1 MNPNAQVEARRG
13 WLAPLGRAAGLVA
26 AFTVLGV
33 FNWVNAITTMN
44 VAQTRSF
51 FVWFVASWLLW
62 APVVP
67 PLAML
72 IRRLVATRARPLAL
86 AGALTG
92 CLLLAWGYR
101 ALVMAGLSRFSGP
114 AYLTELPY
122 WSAVARLV
130 TKDISLY
137 AVIAYLSIAGL
148 LFTTAYRKRLRAEE
162 LAAAQLE
169 ASLTRAELDA
179 VRVQLHPQLIFDA
192 LQTTSTFIQAGK
204 SATAVRLLARLSDLL
219 RLMLATL
226 GQEEVP
232 LRQELE
238 FLDGYL
244 SLQQIRAPGRLRVQM
259 DIAPEAL
266 EARVPSLTLMQL
278 ADLPDARWGGRV
290 EVSASGADG
299 VLRLRLRHL
308 DGEHA
313 VSPGE
318 PGDHRLSQLRARL
331 EHLYPGTHDLA
342 VEPAEGGLDC
352 SLSIPL
358 VGTDAQNANETLPPM
373 RAPEER

>member
-1 MNPNAQVEARRG
+1 MAVTPQAEARRG

-26 AFTVLGV
+26 AFSVVGV
-33 FNWVNAITTMN
+33 FNWLNATTTMSS
-44 VAQTRSF
+44 VQTVEF
-51 FVWFVASWLLW
+51 FLWYVGSWMLW

-67 PLAML
+67 PLAMAV
-72 IRRLVATRARPLAL
+72 RRVVAARARPLQL

-92 CLLLAWGYR
+92 CWVVVWIYR
-101 ALVMAGLSRFSGP
+101 ALLMAGLSRFSGP
-114 AYLTELPY
+114 AYLSELPY
-122 WSAVARLV
+122 WSVMWRLV
-130 TKDISLY
+130 IDPGFY
-137 AVIAYLSIAGL
+137 AVIAYLAIAGM
-148 LFTTAYRKRLRAEE
+148 LFTTAYRQRLRAEE
-162 LAAAQLE
+162 LAAARLE
-169 ASLTRAELDA
+169 ADLTRAELDA

-192 LQTTSTFIQAGK
+192 LQTTATFISAGK
-204 SATAVRLLARLSDLL
+204 AATAVRLLARLSDLL

-244 SLQQIRAPGRLRVQM
+244 SLQQIRAPGRLRVEM

-278 ADLPDARWGGRV
+278 AELPDAQWGGRV
-290 EVSASGADG
+290 EVSASGANG
-299 VLRLRLRHL
+299 MLRLRLRHL
-308 DGEHA
+308 DGEHPA
-313 VSPGE
+313 MAGE
-318 PGDHRLSQLRARL
+318 PGEGKLTQLRARL

-342 VEPAEGGLDC
+342 VRPSEGGLDC
-352 SLSIPL
+352 SLIIPL
-358 VGTDAQNANETLPPM
+358 VAQNANETLPPM

>member
-1 MNPNAQVEARRG
+1 MNPNAQVEARRR
-13 WLAPLGRAAGLVA
+13 WLAPLGRAASLVA

-33 FNWVNAITTMN
+33 FNWVNATTTMK
-44 VAQTRSF
+44 VAQTTSF
-51 FVWFVASWLLW
+51 FVWFVGSWLLW

-101 ALVMAGLSRFSGP
+101 ALLMAGLSRFSGP

-122 WSAVARLV
+122 WTVVWRLTTNV
-130 TKDISLY
+130 ELY

-169 ASLTRAELDA
+169 ANLTRAELDS

-299 VLRLRLRHL
+299 RLQLRLRHL

-313 VSPGE
+313 VLPGE
-318 PGDHRLSQLRARL
+318 PGDLRLTQLRARL

-342 VEPAEGGLDC
+342 VHPAEGGLDC

-358 VGTDAQNANETLPPM
+358 VSIDAQNANDTRPPM
-373 RAPEER
+373 RPPPER

>member
-1 MNPNAQVEARRG
+1 MNPNAQVEARQS
-13 WLAPLGRAAGLVA
+13 WLAPLWRALGLLA

-33 FNWVNAITTMN
+33 FNWVNATTTMPS
-44 VAQTRSF
+44 AQTPSY
-51 FVWFVASWLLW
+51 FVWFVVSWLLW

-67 PLAML
+67 PLAMV
-72 IRRLVATRARPLAL
+72 IRRLVATRASAL
-86 AGALTG
+86 ALTG
-92 CLLLAWGYR
+92 AVTGCFLLAWSYR
-101 ALVMAGLSRFSGP
+101 ALVMGGLSRFSGP
-114 AYLTELPY
+114 LNLAELPY
-122 WSAVARLV
+122 WTVASKMWTDV
-130 TKDISLY
+130 YLY
-137 AVIAYLSIAGL
+137 AVIAYVGIAGL
-148 LFTTAYRKRLRAEE
+148 LFTAAYRKRLRAEQ

-169 ASLTRAELDA
+169 ANLTRAELDS

-204 SATAVRLLARLSDLL
+204 SATAIRLLARLSDLL

-244 SLQQIRAPGRLRVQM
+244 SLQQIRAPGRLSVRM

-278 ADLPDARWGGRV
+278 AELPDARWGGRV
-290 EVSASGADG
+290 EVSASGLDG
-299 VLRLRLRHL
+299 MLRLRLRHL
-308 DGEHA
+308 DGAHPA
-313 VSPGE
+313 LPGE
-318 PGDHRLSQLRARL
+318 PGDMRLTQLRARL
-331 EHLYPGTHDLA
+331 EHLYPGAHDLA
-342 VEPAEGGLDC
+342 VRPSEGGLDC
-352 SLSIPL
+352 SLIIPL
-358 VGTDAQNANETLPPM
+358 VAATQNANETLPPM